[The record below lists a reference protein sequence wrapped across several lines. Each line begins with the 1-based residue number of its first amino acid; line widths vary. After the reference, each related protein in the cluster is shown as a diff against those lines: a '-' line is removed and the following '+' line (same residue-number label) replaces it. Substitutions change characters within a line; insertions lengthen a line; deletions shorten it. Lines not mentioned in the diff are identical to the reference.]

1 MPTET
6 TNPAAAE
13 RLDRLPVT
21 GDVVRSESN
30 RVYSLKNVLGEGGY
44 GTVFEAQDDASRTF
58 ALKAEKWSKT
68 VLKVEISVLKA
79 TGAARC
85 QHFCQLS
92 DFGRV
97 PNEYMFIVVS
107 LLGPDLAKLRNE
119 QPDRHFSLHTAV
131 RVAMQT
137 SAAIEELHKTGF
149 ISRDV
154 KPGNFAIG
162 NKQEDQHRMVF
173 MFDFGLARRYVD
185 RNMNVLPPRRDP
197 GWRGTTRYG
206 SLQAHLKA
214 DLGRKDDY
222 ESWFYMI
229 VEITKGVL
237 PWRLV
242 TGMSLILLSFLTHRA
257 RVQELKQNARAAGRA
272 EFLTAC
278 PKQFDQLLAAIDRLT
293 FDAAPPYAQIM
304 QLLTECCAENGVQMG
319 QKYDWET
326 ETSSVHTSVTRSIDK
341 TPSDQHRANN
351 VDRPTNINGT

>member
-6 TNPAAAE
+6 TNAVAAE

-119 QPDRHFSLHTAV
+119 QPDRHFSLHTA
-131 RVAMQT
+131 
-137 SAAIEELHKTGF
+137 
-149 ISRDV
+149 
-154 KPGNFAIG
+154 
-162 NKQEDQHRMVF
+162 
-173 MFDFGLARRYVD
+173 
-185 RNMNVLPPRRDP
+185 
-197 GWRGTTRYG
+197 
-206 SLQAHLKA
+206 
-214 DLGRKDDY
+214 
-222 ESWFYMI
+222 
-229 VEITKGVL
+229 
-237 PWRLV
+237 
-242 TGMSLILLSFLTHRA
+242 
-257 RVQELKQNARAAGRA
+257 ELKQNARAAGRA
-272 EFLTAC
+272 DFLNAC
-278 PKQFDQLLAAIDRLT
+278 PKQFDQLLGAIDRLT